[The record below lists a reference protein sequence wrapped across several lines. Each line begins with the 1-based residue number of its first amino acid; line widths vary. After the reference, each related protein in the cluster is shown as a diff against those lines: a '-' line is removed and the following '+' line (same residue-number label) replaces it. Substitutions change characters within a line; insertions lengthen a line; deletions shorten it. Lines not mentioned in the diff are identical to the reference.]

1 MKMNIAGGNEVKE
14 ILTKI
19 VRGQDVE
26 QTTTTD
32 EDCEGNTKSRT
43 VVKSVP
49 ISAKVRAAK
58 ILLDDENDTPEKT
71 EGVTVIDDLM
81 S

>member
-1 MKMNIAGGNEVKE
+1 MRKKIAVGTEVKE

-32 EDCEGNTKSRT
+32 EDCEGNTRSKT
-43 VVKSVP
+43 VIKSVP

-58 ILLDDENDTPEKT
+58 ILLDEENSDVDCDEK
-71 EGVTVIDDLM
+71 VTVVEDL
-81 S
+81 

>member
-1 MKMNIAGGNEVKE
+1 MKKKIAVGSEVRE

-19 VRGQDVE
+19 VRGQDIE

-32 EDCEGNTKSRT
+32 EDFEGNTRSKT
-43 VVKSVP
+43 VTKSVP

-58 ILLDDENDTPEKT
+58 ILLDDENGVEDCT
-71 EGVTVIDDLM
+71 ESVTIVEDI
-81 S
+81 